1 MRFHVAYLV
10 GACVAALLACS
21 AHATQL
27 EARADL
33 RALLRNSVRSEM
45 DVAVAKF
52 SFKKAT
58 KVVVDNVG
66 APVAKVIGK
75 MDSYVDNQLVK
86 DLTIAGNKI
95 KDALEK
101 IVCNNDAGM
110 FAVTLS
116 CSVALQAAICSAT
129 KGAAPG
135 CLPGDEVFTLTQRI
149 LISLGLST
157 VSLVF
162 RCTYFHI
169 LRQIEGLCE
178 GRAYGIAMQVANAVV
193 ADPYSVACS
202 LTVGCSCGPSSCSFS
217 CANDPAVCHSKTYT
231 DAVKAFLNLID

>member
-1 MRFHVAYLV
+1 MRGSTLV
-10 GACVAALLACS
+10 GACVGALLACS

-45 DVAVAKF
+45 DVAVANP
-52 SFKKAT
+52 FKKAT
-58 KVVVDNVG
+58 KAVVNNVG
-66 APVAKVIGK
+66 APVAKAIGK

-95 KDALEK
+95 KNALEK

-110 FAVTLS
+110 WAATLS
-116 CSVALQAAICSAT
+116 CSIALQAAFCSAT

-135 CLPGDEVFTLTQRI
+135 CLPGGEVFTLTQKL
-149 LISLGLST
+149 LIALGMAKM
-157 VSLVF
+157 SLVL

-169 LRQIEGLCE
+169 LRTIEGLCE
-178 GRAYGIAMQVANAVV
+178 GRAYGIAMQVANSVV
-193 ADPYSVACS
+193 ADPYSLACS
-202 LTVGCSCGPSSCSFS
+202 LSIGCSCGPSSCSWS
-217 CANDPAVCHSKTYT
+217 CANDPAVCHGTTYT
-231 DAVKAFLNLID
+231 DAAKDFLNLIG